1 MYTSNCAKQTVWERC
16 GCVDLASLVSRLS
29 SINECP
35 SQSDHVNQNVGWSE
49 IMSNPSFQ
57 NYIELWQYL
66 NLFISE
72 MLSKLVRVLVRLWI
86 SIRYLIFDKLIYL
99 FTTRTLL
106 TIFYHYRTTLN
117 IGLHEF
123 LRQNVKIKL
132 FTLGTKIM
140 QIFAQWQFYICSV
153 SYST

>member
-1 MYTSNCAKQTVWERC
+1 MAQWVNKYNSASVNNKKFYVCMQSSDLIWIGKNVTSNCAKQTVWERC

-57 NYIELWQYL
+57 NYIQLWQYL

-72 MLSKLVRVLVRLWI
+72 LKP
-86 SIRYLIFDKLIYL
+86 
-99 FTTRTLL
+99 
-106 TIFYHYRTTLN
+106 
-117 IGLHEF
+117 
-123 LRQNVKIKL
+123 
-132 FTLGTKIM
+132 
-140 QIFAQWQFYICSV
+140 
-153 SYST
+153 